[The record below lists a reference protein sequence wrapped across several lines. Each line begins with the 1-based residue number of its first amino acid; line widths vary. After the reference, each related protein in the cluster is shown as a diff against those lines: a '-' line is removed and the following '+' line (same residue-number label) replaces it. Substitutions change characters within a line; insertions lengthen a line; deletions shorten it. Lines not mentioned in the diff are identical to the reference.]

1 MLIQKKSLANI
12 LLIASIITIAGLLLF
27 LFEKINE
34 DKYDVL
40 DAIPESSSIFIRFS
54 TFDQLYHSINENNI
68 WGNVLTLPGFSEFKE
83 QSLKFDSLLH
93 LKTKSKSSFEMQ
105 DAIISMHPNDHNIDL
120 LLVSKLDGSLS
131 RKSLRTIFEQM
142 YGENYTTLI
151 NDVNGHQLNKLVF
164 NQYSG
169 SFTYAIEGGLFIG
182 SLNENLVLESLEN
195 LQSDQSFGKN
205 TTFLELEKT
214 AGKKVDANIF
224 VNYKHLPDFFNQ
236 ISNEYDSL
244 NVISKMA
251 DWSELDLMI
260 KKDEFLLSGF
270 TNTNDSS
277 TDYLNLFKNQSS
289 QPFEMAEIIPRTATV
304 IQHFGI
310 GNFEKYFADY
320 QNFLAKN
327 KRVDL
332 FNQMVYQLNTSLKT
346 ELKSTFV
353 PLVGSTFAVVS
364 LATRNLN
371 YEENCYAIIK
381 MKNATDAQSYF
392 EQISKNNDGSGFVKK
407 YRDFNLYHLNTTGF
421 IPLVFG
427 ESFSSIQAFYY
438 SFIGDYLI
446 VANSSSA
453 LEKYLNLYQIGHTLS
468 SDPAY
473 IFFADNMTEKSNIYF
488 YFNIKKGLNL
498 LERFT
503 NKNIYD
509 FIIQNIS
516 TFKNYQ
522 ALGLQYSSQ
531 ENGIFTNLYINYDA
545 NAPIQNDWAW
555 QAKLD
560 NNIVERPYLLRNH
573 QDQYLYTFVADAN
586 NQVYFIDHEGN
597 ILWKHKIDGQMMGEV
612 HVVDY
617 YKNGDLQYLFN
628 TKNSI
633 YLLDIL
639 GNNVGSYPIK
649 LKVKAENGISV
660 FDYSNNR
667 DYRIVYAGSD
677 QKTYNFT
684 YEGKEVDGWNRAETN
699 SGVQGKIQ
707 HLVAN
712 NRDYILLAD
721 MNGDTRILNRQ
732 GRDRIILKGQFSK
745 AENSNYYVNSTN
757 NKGLFLTSDRT
768 GKLIYISSNGK
779 ISAVDFG
786 SFSEG
791 HFFIY
796 EDFDHDGFQDFIYID
811 KDKLSVFDRLK
822 KEIFSYEFSGE
833 ISTPPSIYK
842 ASDGTIILGIFSSVE
857 NKIYIFNKDGL
868 IESTQRNDDSSSF
881 SIGDLLNN
889 GSVNLII
896 GTDQT
901 LSNYI
906 IK

>member
-1 MLIQKKSLANI
+1 MLIQKKSLVNI
-12 LLIASIITIAGLLLF
+12 LLIASIITIAGLLFF

-34 DKYDVL
+34 DKYDAL

-68 WGNVLTLPGFSEFKE
+68 WGNVLTLPGFIEFKE

-93 LKTKSKSSFEMQ
+93 LKTKSKSSFEVQ
-105 DAIISMHPNDHNIDL
+105 NAIISIHPNENNIDL
-120 LLVSKLDGSLS
+120 LLVSKIDGTLS
-131 RKSLRTIFEQM
+131 RKTLRTIFERL

-151 NDVNGHQLNKLVF
+151 SDVNGHQLNKLVF

-195 LQSDQSFGKN
+195 LQSDQSFGQN
-205 TTFLELEKT
+205 ATFLELEKT

-224 VNYKHLPDFFNQ
+224 VNYKHLPNFFNQ
-236 ISNEYDSL
+236 ISNENDSL
-244 NVISKMA
+244 NILSDVA

-260 KKDEFLLSGF
+260 KKDEFLLSGY

-277 TDYLNLFKNQSS
+277 SNYLNLFKNQSS
-289 QPFEMAEIIPRTATV
+289 QPFEMAEIIPRTATI

-327 KRVDL
+327 DRFEP
-332 FNQMVYQLNTSLKT
+332 FNQMIYRQNTSLKT
-346 ELKSTFV
+346 DLQNSFV
-353 PLVGSTFAVVS
+353 PLVGQAFAFVS
-364 LATRNLN
+364 IATRNLN

-381 MKNATDAQSYF
+381 MKNATSALSYF

-407 YRDFNLYHLNTTGF
+407 YRDFNLYHLNTAGF
-421 IPLVFG
+421 VPLVFG

-438 SFIGDYLI
+438 SFIGDFLI
-446 VANSSSA
+446 VANSTSA
-453 LEKYLNLYQIGHTLS
+453 LEKYLNLYLSGHSLS

-473 IFFADNMTEKSNIYF
+473 ISFADNMAEKSNFYF
-488 YFNIKKGLNL
+488 YLNIKKGLSL

-516 TFKNYQ
+516 TFKDYQ
-522 ALGLQYSSQ
+522 AFGLQFSLQ
-531 ENGIFTNLYINYDA
+531 ENGIFTNLYLNYDA

-560 NNIVERPYLLRNH
+560 DNIVERPYLLKNH

-586 NQVYFIDHEGN
+586 NQVYLIDHEGN
-597 ILWKHKIDGQMMGEV
+597 ILWKHKIDGQILGEV
-612 HVVDY
+612 NVVDY
-617 YKNGDLQYLFN
+617 YKNGKLQYLFN
-628 TKNSI
+628 TKSSI

-649 LKVKAENGISV
+649 LKVRAENGISV

-677 QKTYNFT
+677 QKIYNFT
-684 YEGKEVDGWNRAETN
+684 IEGKEVDGWNRAETD
-699 SGVQGKIQ
+699 SEVLGKIQ
-707 HLVAN
+707 HLIAN
-712 NRDYILLAD
+712 NRDYMLLAD
-721 MNGDTRILNRQ
+721 MNGNTRILNRQ
-732 GRDRIILKGQFSK
+732 GDDRIILKSQFSK
-745 AENSNYYVNSTN
+745 AENSSYYVNSTN
-757 NKGLFLTSDRT
+757 NKGLFVTSDRS
-768 GKLIYISSNGK
+768 GKLTYISSNGN
-779 ISAVDFG
+779 ISSVDFG
-786 SFSEG
+786 SFSED
-791 HFFIY
+791 HFFLY
-796 EDFDHDGFQDFIYID
+796 EDFDQDGNDDFIYVD
-811 KDKLSVFDRLK
+811 KDKLTIFDRLK
-822 KEIFSYEFSGE
+822 KELFSYEFSGE
-833 ISTPPSIYK
+833 ISTQPSIYK
-842 ASDGTIILGIFSSVE
+842 ASDGTIILGIFSDDE
-857 NKIYIFNKDGL
+857 NKIYLFNKDGL
-868 IESTQRNDDSSSF
+868 IESNQRNNDGTAF

-889 GSVNLII
+889 GSVNLIV
-896 GTDQT
+896 GDDRS
-901 LSNYI
+901 LYNYI
-906 IK
+906 IR